1 MARCVDIKVRARHV
15 TTCSPVHAHAQACT
29 TATAVKDLR
38 YDDRLFWPWMWQAG
52 SVFYQSVFTPV
63 SAVTSCQ
70 QTLESSQTQTS
81 LYTRKQQVY
90 EEKSRILS
98 ANTAQ
103 IPFRKCG
110 RIDRVLRGLTRP
122 GQCLRRSIN
131 RSHLGDV
138 GADFKMRSVSVSHR
152 LD

>member
-1 MARCVDIKVRARHV
+1 MARCVDIKVRARQV

-29 TATAVKDLR
+29 TATAVKDLM
-38 YDDRLFWPWMWQAG
+38 YYDRLFWPWMWQAG
-52 SVFYQSVFTPV
+52 SDFYQSVFTPV

-70 QTLESSQTQTS
+70 QTLESSQTETS

-90 EEKSRILS
+90 KEKSRTLS

-110 RIDRVLRGLTRP
+110 RIDRVLREP
-122 GQCLRRSIN
+122 GQASACIVRLIVAILATSAPTLRC
-131 RSHLGDV
+131 DP
-138 GADFKMRSVSVSHR
+138 
-152 LD
+152 